1 MPTRRDPV
9 VNDVVETKVGSVTLI
24 VRILDIEFGNYTRTE
39 TVEVLQA
46 PEGHDFPEVITIKRL
61 DVLLSE
67 GVHSKRNVESKL
79 PRH

>member
-39 TVEVLQA
+39 TVEVLRA

-61 DVLLSE
+61 GRQYGPL
-67 GVHSKRNVESKL
+67 ES
-79 PRH
+79 